1 MQRINKTLVQK
12 SNRKYKDSVFTTYYG
27 EAENAA
33 DLFRAL
39 TQAEDIGAADIEF
52 TTLTDVLYMARKND
66 MAFTVKKEMLI
77 IGEHQST
84 INFNMP
90 LRSAIYYG
98 RTMEKIF
105 DSDVIYREK
114 KVEIPTPEFYVFYNG
129 VKEQP
134 AEQILKLSDSYLITK
149 DDVMMDLK
157 IRMININF
165 SVRHP
170 LLERCRSL
178 YEYSYFIECVRE
190 KLNKKMGR
198 DQAIRN
204 AMDECVQAGIMV
216 DFIKKHGSEVRNM
229 LFTEFNLEDA
239 KRVWREEAR
248 EDGLEEGRRE
258 GRREGHREGR
268 KEGRK
273 EGRNESLQVFV
284 KFCMKRQIPQEECL
298 KELQQ
303 GYKLEYEQA
312 KAYLEGYQVKS

>member
-1 MQRINKTLVQK
+1 M
-12 SNRKYKDSVFTTYYG
+12 
-27 EAENAA
+27 
-33 DLFRAL
+33 
-39 TQAEDIGAADIEF
+39 
-52 TTLTDVLYMARKND
+52 
-66 MAFTVKKEMLI
+66 
-77 IGEHQST
+77 
-84 INFNMP
+84 
-90 LRSAIYYG
+90 
-98 RTMEKIF
+98 
-105 DSDVIYREK
+105 IYREK
-114 KVEIPTPEFYVFYNG
+114 RVEIPTPEFYVFYNG

-134 AEQILKLSDSYLITK
+134 AEQILKLSDLYLITK

-258 GRREGHREGR
+258 GLELGR

-273 EGRNESLQVFV
+273 EARSEGVHLFV
-284 KFCMKRQIPQEECL
+284 KFCMKKQIPQEECL
-298 KELQQ
+298 KELQH
-303 GYKLEYEQA
+303 GYQLEYEQA
-312 KAYLEGYQVKS
+312 KAYLDGYQVKS